1 MNIEELRS
9 KIDKI
14 DTQLLKLL
22 NQRMGI
28 VFDVGKIKNASK
40 ENVYRPEREKA
51 IIDRLCEEAKGKLD
65 IKSIRAIFQEIFAA
79 SRNIELPE
87 IISYLGPEGSFT
99 HQAAENNFGSI
110 PNSRVEP
117 EGVGGMVDIT
127 TY

>member
-40 ENVYRPEREKA
+40 ENVYRPEREKT
-51 IIDRLCEEAKGKLD
+51 IIDRLCGEAKEKLD

-79 SRNIELPE
+79 SRNIEL
-87 IISYLGPEGSFT
+87 
-99 HQAAENNFGSI
+99 
-110 PNSRVEP
+110 
-117 EGVGGMVDIT
+117 
-127 TY
+127 

>member
-40 ENVYRPEREKA
+40 ENH
-51 IIDRLCEEAKGKLD
+51 
-65 IKSIRAIFQEIFAA
+65 
-79 SRNIELPE
+79 N
-87 IISYLGPEGSFT
+87 
-99 HQAAENNFGSI
+99 QAN
-110 PNSRVEP
+110 R
-117 EGVGGMVDIT
+117 
-127 TY
+127 